1 MRNDGADV
9 GVKKRTDGDDVGM
22 RVGNNDGAD
31 VGEDEKQ
38 WY

>member
-9 GVKKRTDGDDVGM
+9 GVKKRTDGDDVGV
-22 RVGNNDGAD
+22 RVGNDGSD

>member
-9 GVKKRTDGDDVGM
+9 GVKKRTDGDDVGV
-22 RVGNNDGAD
+22 RVGNDGAD